1 MPKLLLTT
9 ILVKLYQLLGTT
21 GFPTVTF
28 YLLFGPWAHE
38 EKSLITLD
46 GSTRTGSGIR
56 A

>member
-21 GFPTVTF
+21 GSPTVTF

-38 EKSLITLD
+38 EKTVLQL
-46 GSTRTGSGIR
+46 
-56 A
+56 